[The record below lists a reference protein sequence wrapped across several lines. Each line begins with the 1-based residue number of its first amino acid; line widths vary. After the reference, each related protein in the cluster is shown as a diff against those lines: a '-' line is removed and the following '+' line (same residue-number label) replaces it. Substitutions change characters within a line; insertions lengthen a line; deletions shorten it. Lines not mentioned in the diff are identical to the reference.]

1 MMDTAQR
8 KRIEIIADAPLVPRI
23 AAACAAVG
31 IGGHSVTRLS
41 GGHGRSGDWQE
52 DGLTG
57 AESKVSVMTV
67 TSAEKADRLVE
78 ALAPVLE
85 SHGLLLTIAD
95 VAVVRGE
102 RFG

>member
-1 MMDTAQR
+1 METVQR

-23 AAACAAVG
+23 AMACAGAG
-31 IGGHSVTRLS
+31 IGGHSVVRLA

-52 DGLTG
+52 DRLTG
-57 AESKVSVMTV
+57 AESKVMVITI
-67 TSAEKADRLVE
+67 TSAEKAQNFIE

-85 SHGLLLTIAD
+85 SHRLLLTLAD

-102 RFG
+102 RFV

>member
-1 MMDTAQR
+1 MQTVKR
-8 KRIEIIADAPLVPRI
+8 KRVEIIADAPLVPRI
-23 AAACAAVG
+23 AAACKAADTS
-31 IGGHSVTRLS
+31 GHSIIRLT
-41 GGHGRSGDWQE
+41 GGHGRNGDWEE
-52 DGLTG
+52 DRLTG
-57 AESKVSVMTV
+57 AESKVMIVTI